1 MKKLQLISGIIIMVF
16 AALICFESSK
26 LSMGT
31 AKTPGPGFLPF
42 GYGILL
48 FSLATIFVLKSGF
61 KVRTTGDSA
70 GAFWYGL
77 NWKRVLYILGS
88 LLGYALLLDNIGYL
102 GCTGILMISLF
113 WGKGGRRRSIAIIG
127 GLAVT
132 IITYTVFKG
141 LLKVQLPSGF
151 LGI

>member
-16 AALICFESSK
+16 AALICLEASK

-31 AKTPGPGFLPF
+31 PKNPGPGFLPF

-48 FSLATIFVLKSGF
+48 FSLATIFTLKSGF
-61 KVRTTGDSA
+61 KVGALSDSA
-70 GAFWYGL
+70 GTLWYSL
-77 NWKRVLYILGS
+77 KWKRVPYILAS
-88 LLGYALLLDNIGYL
+88 LLGYAFLLDRLGYL
-102 GCTGILMISLF
+102 LCTGILMVFLF
-113 WGKGGRRRSIAIIG
+113 WGEGGKRRSIAIIG

-132 IITYTVFKG
+132 IVTYTIFKG
-141 LLKVQLPSGF
+141 LLKVRLPSGF